1 MPHPGCSIP
10 LTLFR
15 GPGSHRAAVTAREF
29 FDPASRVDKLLLARE
44 KRMACSTDADS
55 NIRTRGA
62 SMVMRAARAND
73 VAFLIIRMNAR
84 FHGQEGTPN
93 LGWKFPVRKG

>member
-1 MPHPGCSIP
+1 
-10 LTLFR
+10 
-15 GPGSHRAAVTAREF
+15 
-29 FDPASRVDKLLLARE
+29 
-44 KRMACSTDADS
+44 
-55 NIRTRGA
+55 
-62 SMVMRAARAND
+62 MVMRAARAND